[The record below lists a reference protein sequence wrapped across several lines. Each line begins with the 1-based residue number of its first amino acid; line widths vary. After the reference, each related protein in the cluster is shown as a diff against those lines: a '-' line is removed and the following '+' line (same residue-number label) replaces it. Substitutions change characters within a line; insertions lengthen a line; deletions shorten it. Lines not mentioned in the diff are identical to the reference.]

1 MKKKKRFIAQ
11 FFNKDTYDHIIKN
24 QTKDVSENP
33 DRIQLT
39 LQFIKAVPSHPYPVP
54 PHPHLHPVPPH
65 PFQFHLNPYPVP
77 DPFPFPPHPSQFHLT
92 LFQFHPKMYTLTGSY
107 YGTRTMDPRSVLSI
121 RPSCFTKPVV

>member
-1 MKKKKRFIAQ
+1 MKKKRFIAQ

-39 LQFIKAVPSHPYPVP
+39 LQFIKAVPSH
-54 PHPHLHPVPPH
+54 
-65 PFQFHLNPYPVP
+65 PYPVP